1 MSVSSRNFISKF
13 LADHVPKGI
22 DVAAILVTQFVFWI
36 GIIRHIDLPG
46 LYHDAINPDY
56 IAAHTLNDQWT
67 NPGGPLPTIWFP
79 LLGNL
84 YHGVQ
89 NYYVGLPFYWFFG
102 MNIVSAR
109 LSQALFGAVIAFL
122 LYIVSL
128 RLTENRLIAFI
139 ATLGLASDIAF
150 LASFRSQFYIILGG
164 EAWLFAALSFL
175 PLSSVSAK
183 KFKLS
188 CLLAGICC
196 GLAVYGYFV
205 FLFFLPGFLWLILCH
220 RDINSWLAVK
230 YWIIGVII
238 GLLPYVLGYVSLF
251 IKFGRI
257 KIAFAWFKG
266 AVFGLGILSAQQTLW
281 EKFNYA
287 LSLIHLA
294 LSNNGNVAMIFSY
307 YQSYEELVQ
316 NGFVVNAKL
325 YLFYLVL
332 TVGVVFAVRTYKSQA
347 VGNNAIASQLVI
359 LPLSYF
365 FFAMLL
371 GSRLWAHHF
380 SVFVPLFY
388 LLGGIVMNEV
398 YQSIKPRIAGVGIA
412 QAEIPIALAIGLLL
426 FTNFHQQQVFFEHL
440 DKTGGTG
447 KATSALTQLA
457 EEALTMQG
465 KEVYFF
471 PEWGFFP
478 SFNLLTGNRI
488 PYENELDATTIQ
500 KFAQSHREIRLLFWK
515 ESDTEKYVSF
525 LKHEGLIV
533 PQAHLRTFFRRDGK
547 PAFYMIRAS
556 YPNRQADEP

>member
-1 MSVSSRNFISKF
+1 MSLPSRNMISKF
-13 LADHVPKGI
+13 LADHAPKGI
-22 DVAAILVTQFVFWI
+22 DVVAVLVAQLIFWI
-36 GIIRHIDLPG
+36 GIMRYIELPG
-46 LYHDAINPDY
+46 LFHDAINPDY
-56 IAAHTLNDQWT
+56 IVARSLNDQLT
-67 NPGGPLPTIWFP
+67 NPGGPLPTQWFP

-89 NYYVGLPFYWFFG
+89 NYYVGLPIYWFFG

-109 LSQALFGAVIAFL
+109 LAQALFGSAIVFL
-122 LYIVSL
+122 LYVVSV
-128 RLTENRLIAFI
+128 RLTRNRFI
-139 ATLGLASDIAF
+139 SFVAAVGLASDIAF

-183 KFKLS
+183 QLKLS
-188 CLLAGICC
+188 CILAGICC
-196 GLAVYGYFV
+196 GFAVYGYFV
-205 FLFFLPGFLWLILCH
+205 FLFFLPGFLWLILCQ
-220 RDINSWLAVK
+220 RDIDSWLAVK
-230 YWIIGVII
+230 YWCVGVII
-238 GLLPYVLGYVSLF
+238 GFLPYVLGYVSLF

-257 KIAFAWFKG
+257 KLAFAWFKG
-266 AVFGLGILSAQQTLW
+266 AIFGMGILSAQQTLW

-287 LSLIHLA
+287 LSMIHLA

-307 YQSYEELVQ
+307 SQSYDELVG
-316 NGFVVNAKL
+316 NGFVGNAKL
-325 YLFYLVL
+325 YLFY
-332 TVGVVFAVRTYKSQA
+332 TVFALGVVFAVRSYQRRG
-347 VGNNAIASQLVI
+347 VGNNAIGPQLVI

-388 LLGGIVMNEV
+388 LLGGIVVSEI
-398 YQSIKPRIAGVGIA
+398 YQLIKPRIASVASGR
-412 QAEIPIALAIGLLL
+412 AEIPIGLVIGLLL
-426 FTNFHQQQVFFEHL
+426 FTNFHQQQVFFENL

-457 EEALTMQG
+457 EEAMTAQG

-488 PYENELDATTIQ
+488 PYELELDSRKIQ
-500 KFAQSHREIRLLFWK
+500 QYAQSNRDLHLLFWTA
-515 ESDTEKYVSF
+515 SDTEKYVSI

-533 PQAHLRTFFRRDGK
+533 PEAYLRTFYRRDGN
-547 PAFYMIRAS
+547 PAFYMISAS
-556 YPNRQADEP
+556 YPNRPAN